1 MIFFSID
8 MFRYNNSLK
17 FGNNLED
24 RNTLKDRNSLKDRN
38 YLKGRLYQNKQNN
51 RNDCYQVFVVD
62 VLRRDD
68 FRQFFDVITSAS
80 GGAEL
85 DEVVGHLFLVVIV
98 TSATKKSGF
107 WQKDNLVHIYRQSFG
122 QTLFLVGYRI
132 HGFARLSWGCPSFV
146 FYCIL

>member
-38 YLKGRLYQNKQNN
+38 NLKGRLYQNKQNN
-51 RNDCYQVFVVD
+51 LKFRNNSKCRNNIKGRNNLKGRIYRKKQNNRNYCYQVFVVD

-68 FRQFFDVITSAS
+68 FRQFFDVIASAS

-98 TSATKKSGF
+98 TSATK
-107 WQKDNLVHIYRQSFG
+107 QNLDFG
-122 QTLFLVGYRI
+122 KRTIWFT
-132 HGFARLSWGCPSFV
+132 
-146 FYCIL
+146 